1 MGAFLIQRAESGH
14 EILAVGLYH
23 SAVGAQNLEP
33 WLDLSSQGSVEM
45 TWVVTPRPRPMT
57 IPPNTHGAAMGYSD
71 AAPYG
76 AGGGIYLRGFLTPEG
91 LHGAVGAQN
100 LEPWLDLSSQGSVEM
115 TLVVTSHPRKM
126 TTPPQYPRRC
136 HGLTYYAPVGGDQ
149 SESYS
154 RRLAYQ

>member
-45 TWVVTPRPRPMT
+45 TLVVTPRPRPMT
-57 IPPNTHGAAMGYSD
+57 IPLQHPRRCHGYSG

-76 AGGGIYLRGFLTPEG
+76 AIGDARLTRIVFDPGG
-91 LHGAVGAQN
+91 
-100 LEPWLDLSSQGSVEM
+100 
-115 TLVVTSHPRKM
+115 VTHNSP
-126 TTPPQYPRRC
+126 
-136 HGLTYYAPVGGDQ
+136 
-149 SESYS
+149 
-154 RRLAYQ
+154 